1 MKYIQAFLVLH
12 VLSLSASTAQAQLR
26 IGIHAGADAGPDAI
40 TLGVHASYP
49 VGHSGV
55 YVVPSVSYGF
65 GSQRIQGEEFDF
77 KSYRGSVRGVYP
89 IPLDRSNDFVF
100 APQAGPAVYHQSF
113 NNCSGDPACS
123 STGFGVNIGAG
134 MRFNAFSVTAMA
146 GIGDLPDASVWIGL
160 AF

>member
-1 MKYIQAFLVLH
+1 MKYLQTFLVLF
-12 VLSLSASTAQAQLR
+12 VLSLTVDTANAQLR
-26 IGIHAGADAGPDAI
+26 VGIHAGADANPDAI

-49 VGHSGV
+49 VAQTGV

-65 GSQRIQGEEFDF
+65 GSRRIQGEEIDF
-77 KSYRGSVRGVYP
+77 RSYRGSVRAVYP

-100 APQAGPAVYHQSF
+100 APQAGPAVYHQALR
-113 NNCSGDPACS
+113 NCTGNCS

-134 MRFNAFSVTAMA
+134 MRFGAFSVTAMA

-160 AF
+160 VL